1 MFKIY
6 VQPRYNHV
14 SKLNHTLKPQV
25 IYEQTSD
32 SESMYKTLSIEKMI
46 SGGCHVLFDTNQHFV
61 RQGMLRLAAVSS
73 KNTVRK
79 DVKLGP
85 KHCFLFTNHM
95 LITERIG
102 EQLSVNKVR
111 VMGIIKC
118 CEIIMQ
124 YLNF

>member
-1 MFKIY
+1 MTCVF
-6 VQPRYNHV
+6 
-14 SKLNHTLKPQV
+14 QV

-61 RQGMLRLAAVSS
+61 RQGMLRLVGVQT
-73 KNTVRK
+73 KTVVRK
-79 DVKLGP
+79 DVKCGA

-102 EQLSVNKVR
+102 EQLSVNKVCSR
-111 VMGIIKC
+111 GLLFLYIILCYHLGIYIYNVH
-118 CEIIMQ
+118 IVL
-124 YLNF
+124 Y